1 MNSLLFTFS
10 TCKVIVGYYL
20 MGCIFFFFI
29 SNSLLSRYF
38 FVVVLH
44 DSRILIAR
52 INAKNVLAMR
62 SLKIA
67 SLLASENET
76 KTDE

>member
-1 MNSLLFTFS
+1 
-10 TCKVIVGYYL
+10 

-67 SLLASENET
+67 SLLYATVKHLKMKLKPMNRLLIL
-76 KTDE
+76 